1 MRGAIPVLGRCERAA
16 IPDSEIFNLRPYHTA
31 SEALFC
37 CGYRNV
43 GQEKAREGMQQEHG
57 KKKIKDFQ
65 GGHCTDTS
73 SHGDFATR
81 ESISK
86 SKKGEEVD
94 GGDDGFF
101 GVRQIRMMT
110 LIRMS
115 T

>member
-1 MRGAIPVLGRCERAA
+1 MRNRIWEERSRSLDAVRGAA

-31 SEALFC
+31 SEALFG

-43 GQEKAREGMQQEHG
+43 GQEKARDGMQQAHG
-57 KKKIKDFQ
+57 KKKKDFQ
-65 GGHCTDTS
+65 GPHCTDTS

-101 GVRQIRMMT
+101 GQTDR
-110 LIRMS
+110 
-115 T
+115 